1 MGLLDKIENK
11 LSGNKTNTKEEQLQH
26 DGVDSSRQHGT
37 FTGEAS
43 HLQSGTNTAG
53 GVHGT
58 TGSYG
63 VNPTTSTTGSGIG
76 GTHSGSNIP
85 GTHSASGVGN
95 THTGSGIAGSHAGS
109 HVSGSSTTT
118 GTSGITGGTH
128 PLVTGERRD
137 GGLTGSGVGGT
148 PHTGSNIPGTH
159 GTHTG
164 SGITGTGSH
173 TGSHVPDTHT
183 GATHTGNSAL
193 GSGHRAEAGGVGSR
207 DYVPGGTIVEQGTHH
222 STARTPVDPYTSKG
236 QRAMADAA
244 EDRRHH
250 TGHHTATQDTNF
262 VPGSHP
268 AAQNPSAI
276 PTAGGERVGSISGG
290 NGPYDDSRTHD
301 NRTTME
307 KMKDKVVPSRTDR
320 PDNPV
325 TGENYG
331 QTSHPSHTGSHTTH
345 GIGGT
350 TGSHNTTTGS
360 HGLSG
365 SHNTTTGSHGLT
377 GHHGQYTSAAT
388 PLAHDSGFN
397 DRHAGAGTAGIAGT
411 GAGAGLAGA
420 GHHNTS
426 DRPNYAAGQ
435 QAAHDQYGSSGLVD
449 NRSGMEKIK
458 DKMIPSRND
467 RPDDPVTG
475 QNYGQG
481 VNSTTG
487 SAGGHVPGTTG
498 SGLGGNHTYGSGVN
512 NSGVGGVTHGVGN
525 VGLGGN
531 SATGTTSHTGKLGGA
546 YEAGYNDA
554 VKHLTE
560 QQQGRH

>member
-11 LSGNKTNTKEEQLQH
+11 LSGNKNNTTEEQLQH
-26 DGVDSSRQHGT
+26 EGVDSSRQHGT
-37 FTGEAS
+37 FTGEGS
-43 HLQSGTNTAG
+43 HLQSGTNTTTG

-63 VNPTTSTTGSGIG
+63 VNPATSATGGGIG

-95 THTGSGIAGSHAGS
+95 THAGGGITGSHTGSHIP
-109 HVSGSSTTT
+109 GSSTTT
-118 GTSGITGGTH
+118 GSSGITGGTH
-128 PLVTGERRD
+128 PLVTSERREA
-137 GGLTGSGVGGT
+137 GLTGSGVGGT
-148 PHTGSNIPGTH
+148 HTGNNIPGTH
-159 GTHTG
+159 GTHSG
-164 SGITGTGSH
+164 SAITGTH
-173 TGSHVPDTHT
+173 TGSHVPGTHT
-183 GATHTGNSAL
+183 GTTHTGNSAL
-193 GSGHRAEAGGVGSR
+193 GSSHRAEAGDVGSR
-207 DYVPGGTIVEQGTHH
+207 DYVPGGTTVGQGMHNT
-222 STARTPVDPYTSKG
+222 TARTPVDPYTSKG
-236 QRAMADAA
+236 QRAMADAH
-244 EDRRHH
+244 EGRQHH
-250 TGHHTATQDTNF
+250 SGHHTATQDTDF

-276 PTAGGERVGSISGG
+276 PTAGGERVGSIPGG
-290 NGPYDDSRTHD
+290 NGPYDDTRTHD

-320 PDNPV
+320 PDDPL

-331 QTSHPSHTGSHTTH
+331 QPSHPSHTGSHTTH

-350 TGSHNTTTGS
+350 TGSHNTHGIGSTT
-360 HGLSG
+360 G

-377 GHHGQYTSAAT
+377 GHHGQTTSAAT

-397 DRHAGAGTAGIAGT
+397 DRHAGAGTAGLAGA
-411 GAGAGLAGA
+411 GAGAGLASA

-426 DRPNYAAGQ
+426 DRHDYAAGQ
-435 QAAHDQYGSSGLVD
+435 QAAHDQYGSNVD

-458 DKMIPSRND
+458 DKVIPSRND

-475 QNYGQG
+475 QNYGQA
-481 VNSTTG
+481 VSSTTG
-487 SAGGHVPGTTG
+487 TTGSHVPGTTG
-498 SGLGGNHTYGSGVN
+498 SGMGGNHTYGSGVN
-512 NSGVGGVTHGVGN
+512 DSGVGGVTHGVGN

-531 SATGTTSHTGKLGGA
+531 SATGTTSHAGKLGGA

-554 VKHLTE
+554 VRHLTE
-560 QQQGRH
+560 QRQGRH